1 MSIERLNAL
10 GLILALALAGCAA
23 NNRLEQT
30 TFVAASSP
38 APSATLDLPAPAE
51 PSRLRTIFEGPEDF
65 RCQDGDFIRLDY
77 APTRDITHVSLNG
90 APPVEMRRADDAGLV
105 VYRHGDLTLYRSG
118 PRIALSSATRAV
130 EVRRGDTLGRIA
142 ERVYGDRR
150 HAFDIARANTDQIT
164 NPDVILVG
172 QVLRLPAIERRCR
185 RTVVVESIA
194 TTIPA
199 RALQRRSFSPP
210 SSDQPDQQPVRAT
223 ALDRER
229 REWAR
234 D

>member
-1 MSIERLNAL
+1 MSIKRLGAL

-23 NNRLEQT
+23 TNR
-30 TFVAASSP
+30 FVQSALVTASTPQPSIAAQNSASP
-38 APSATLDLPAPAE
+38 APADHVE
-51 PSRLRTIFEGPEDF
+51 LRTFAEGPEDF
-65 RCQDGDFIRLDY
+65 RCADGDMIRLDY

-90 APPVEMRRADDAGLV
+90 AAPVEMRRADDAGLV
-105 VYRHGDLTLYRSG
+105 VYRRGDLTLYRSG

-142 ERVYGDRR
+142 ARVYGDRR
-150 HAFDIARANTDQIT
+150 HAFDIARANADQIA

-185 RTVVVESIA
+185 RTADIEPIA
-194 TTIPA
+194 ATIPA

-210 SSDQPDQQPVRAT
+210 SSDQPDQQPIRAT
-223 ALDRER
+223 ALDRAR
-229 REWAR
+229 R
-234 D
+234 